1 MSTPCYLSL
10 DSNGGIL
17 TTIDNIVPTILRTI
31 LGTPGKTSDIYRNK
45 LSFRELESKNGKDPA
60 TMCNTLSSL
69 LTDTYLKYFPDRKIK
84 TICEYKMIDEIRYNL
99 SIDVVEFV
107 TPTQTKGLISNR
119 KVFIDPSNNKFEI
132 LYESNSKVVKVT

>member
-17 TTIDNIVPTILRTI
+17 TTSDNIVPTILRTV
-31 LGTPGKTSDIYRNK
+31 LGTPGKTSDTFSK
-45 LSFRELESKNGKDPA
+45 VSFRELESKNGNDPGS
-60 TMCNTLSSL
+60 MCHVLSGSL
-69 LTDTYLKYFPDRKIK
+69 EDIYNNYFPDKKIK
-84 TICEYKMIDEIRYNL
+84 VICEYKMIDEIRYNL

-119 KVFIDPSNNKFEI
+119 KVFIDPSSNKFEI